1 MAKSNNYK
9 QLHKQVIARPG
20 AAERLAALRQDTLA
34 EIGLYE
40 IRRQLDW
47 SQSELAIELGITQAA
62 VSQLE
67 NAQDL
72 TLSRLQKYL
81 EPLGATLR
89 LQAVFNN
96 GEREYSIPIHIGR
109 KVSQAGN

>member
-1 MAKSNNYK
+1 MVNAKNYR
-9 QLHKQVIARPG
+9 QLHDQVIARPG
-20 AAERLAALRQDTLA
+20 AAERLAALRQETLT

-40 IRRQLDW
+40 MRRHLDW
-47 SQSELAIELGITQAA
+47 SQVGLAAALGISQAA

-81 EPLGATLR
+81 EPFGAKLR
-89 LQAVFNN
+89 IQAVFDN
-96 GEREYSIPIHIGR
+96 GEDEFSIPIRIG
-109 KVSQAGN
+109 KAS

>member
-1 MAKSNNYK
+1 MLNAKNYK
-9 QLHKQVIARPG
+9 QLHDRVIARSG
-20 AAERLAALRQDTLA
+20 AVERLAALRQETLA

-40 IRRQLDW
+40 MRRQLDC
-47 SQSELAIELGITQAA
+47 SQSELAATLGISQAA
-62 VSQLE
+62 ISQLE

-89 LQAVFNN
+89 IQAVFDN
-96 GEREYSIPIHIGR
+96 GEEEYSIPIRLGR
-109 KVSQAGN
+109 KEP

>member
-1 MAKSNNYK
+1 MVNAKNYR
-9 QLHKQVIARPG
+9 QLHDQVAARPG
-20 AAERLAALRQDTLA
+20 AVERLNALRQETLA

-40 IRRQLDW
+40 MRRHLDW
-47 SQSELAIELGITQAA
+47 SQSGLAAALGVSQAA

-81 EPLGATLR
+81 EPLGAKLR
-89 LQAVFNN
+89 IQAVFDN
-96 GEREYSIPIHIGR
+96 GEDEYSIPIRVGR
-109 KVSQAGN
+109 KAP

>member
-1 MAKSNNYK
+1 MVNAKNYR
-9 QLHKQVIARPG
+9 QLHDQVIARPG
-20 AAERLAALRQDTLA
+20 AVERLAALRQETLA

-40 IRRQLDW
+40 MRRHLDW
-47 SQSELAIELGITQAA
+47 SQSGLAAALGISQAA

-81 EPLGATLR
+81 EPFGARLR
-89 LQAVFNN
+89 IQAVFDD
-96 GEREYSIPIHIGR
+96 GEEEYSIPIRVGP
-109 KVSQAGN
+109 KAS

>member
-1 MAKSNNYK
+1 MVNAKNYR
-9 QLHKQVIARPG
+9 QLHDQVITRPG
-20 AAERLAALRQDTLA
+20 AAERLAALRQETLA

-40 IRRQLDW
+40 MRRHLDW
-47 SQSELAIELGITQAA
+47 SQVGLAAALGISQAA

-81 EPLGATLR
+81 EPLGAKLR
-89 LQAVFNN
+89 IQAVFDN
-96 GEREYSIPIHIGR
+96 GEDEFSIPIRIG
-109 KVSQAGN
+109 KAS